1 MLDIEVAERESNY
14 TPDMDGENAPPFIEL
29 LPGEVEIPSE
39 GGQVRVGRIKYHVGG
54 GLIPSSYGTW
64 KIPRTGSESKAN

>member
-39 GGQVRVGRIKYHVGG
+39 GGQVRVRV
-54 GLIPSSYGTW
+54 
-64 KIPRTGSESKAN
+64 ESNIMWEAV